1 MVMHSCNNGGADF
14 KFTGTLG
21 SFLFCILVLI
31 ALSGFLKTP
40 STAHG
45 KWFTAKQNYFLAVF
59 LMATL
64 DLPRY
69 LVVAIDNDYGC
80 SRKTWIYA
88 LHMLANA
95 FFFSSYSIICSLWQ
109 ETVGGGNKIIIFTRP
124 MLVTLNAIFFLISL
138 VGVWVCVHQETIFDF
153 FETTFYVV
161 YTVFTA
167 CKNLF
172 FFSAISWSGF
182 QLLWPLYKLGRSNQH
197 IQDEN
202 LSNVAAQLR
211 PLMFKIKVLVAV
223 VSISGV
229 LRFIMLCI
237 KISILDESSSSSS
250 SWFTSPAWWV
260 FDDFL
265 PRLLPTSGFM
275 LLMFGSVLVRH
286 KSQVVRLVP
295 QIDQKD
301 PSQFDVD
308 IGEDFR
314 NRENEF
320 KPHQDDDIFTGQ
332 DYAHM

>member
-109 ETVGGGNKIIIFTRP
+109 ET
-124 MLVTLNAIFFLISL
+124 
-138 VGVWVCVHQETIFDF
+138 ETIFDF

-161 YTVFTA
+161 YT
-167 CKNLF
+167 
-172 FFSAISWSGF
+172 
-182 QLLWPLYKLGRSNQH
+182 LLWPLYKLGRSNQH

-286 KSQVVRLVP
+286 KSQVVRPVP